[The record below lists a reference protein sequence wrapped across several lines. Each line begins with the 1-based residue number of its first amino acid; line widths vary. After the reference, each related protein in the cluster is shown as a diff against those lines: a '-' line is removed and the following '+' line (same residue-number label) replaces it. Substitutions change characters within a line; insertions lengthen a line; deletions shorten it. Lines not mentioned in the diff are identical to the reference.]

1 MKTNLR
7 TVRENRG
14 KTQVE
19 VAKAA
24 GITLM
29 SYYRYESGERL
40 PRVDVAIK
48 IAETLNSTVDE
59 LFG

>member
-7 TVRENRG
+7 TMREDRG

-24 GITLM
+24 EITTM

-48 IAETLNSTVDE
+48 IAVALGSTVEE